1 MQRNVVS
8 SRPLSNRQQL
18 NNMGRQI
25 IGHSKQLNPS
35 VRPLPQPRVVLV
47 QPPTR
52 MLVNVSTVNRHVQPA
67 AQAPMRLV
75 QQHPVYQRQ
84 VVQLLPQKVEM
95 KPEKKLFQKTFSSS
109 LALTDESDLF
119 DENPKIEVLF

>member
-35 VRPLPQPRVVLV
+35 VRPLPQPRVVLI
-47 QPPTR
+47 QPPIR
-52 MLVNVSTVNRHVQPA
+52 RLVNVSAVNRHVQPA
-67 AQAPMRLV
+67 SQAPMRLV

-84 VVQLLPQKVEM
+84 VVQLLPQKME
-95 KPEKKLFQKTFSSS
+95 EKNLVQKTFSSS
-109 LALTDESDLF
+109 LALSDDSDLF
-119 DENPKIEVLF
+119 DENPKIKVLF

>member
-1 MQRNVVS
+1 MQRNVVAG
-8 SRPLSNRQQL
+8 RPLSNRQQL

-25 IGHSKQLNPS
+25 IGQSKQLNPS
-35 VRPLPQPRVVLV
+35 VRPLPQPRVIIV
-47 QPPTR
+47 QPPIR
-52 MLVNVSTVNRHVQPA
+52 RLVNVSTVNRHVQTA

-84 VVQLLPQKVEM
+84 LLQLLPQKVEV

-119 DENPKIEVLF
+119 DENPKIKVLF